1 MAKPNLTRWD
11 SAEYLQSEE
20 DITGYLQAVA
30 DENDP
35 ALLIHALG
43 VVARARGMTQMARD
57 TGITRESLYR
67 ALASTGNPEFATV
80 MKVARA
86 LGLGLA
92 FKRIPPKPVKV
103 RRARSGALA
112 TAKA

>member
-1 MAKPNLTRWD
+1 MPKLNLSRWD
-11 SAEYLQSEE
+11 SAEYLKSEE
-20 DITGYLQAVA
+20 DIAGYLQAVA

-35 ALLIHALG
+35 VLLIHALG

-67 ALASTGNPEFATV
+67 ALAATGNPEFATV

-92 FKRIPPKPVKV
+92 FKPMPLKPVKR
-103 RRARSGALA
+103 RRAPSNSLS
-112 TAKA
+112 TAKI

>member
-1 MAKPNLTRWD
+1 MPKLMLTRWD
-11 SAEYLQSEE
+11 SAEFLQSEE
-20 DITGYLQAVA
+20 DIAGYLQAIA

-43 VVARARGMTQMARD
+43 VVARARGMTQMAKD

-67 ALASTGNPEFATV
+67 ALSATGNPEFATV

-92 FKRIPPKPVKV
+92 FKRMPAKPAK
-103 RRARSGALA
+103 RRRKATPALA